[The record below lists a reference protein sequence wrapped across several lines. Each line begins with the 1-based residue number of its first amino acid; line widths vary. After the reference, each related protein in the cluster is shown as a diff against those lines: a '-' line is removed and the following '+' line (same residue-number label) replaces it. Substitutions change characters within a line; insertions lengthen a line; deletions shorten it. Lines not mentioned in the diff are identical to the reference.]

1 MDLRKYSQ
9 QTFREESQTLN
20 QGGRGAHID
29 PNLDIAGIFEHHK
42 VEIQKHLDRLRTCL
56 QNSCIMYSRTNSMNQ
71 VDEESQAQ
79 SEQFQVS
86 VLEEIDEE
94 NEVESFKNGTR
105 GKSGD
110 FGSANHGVQDQ
121 ASPTVGT
128 ASKRFS
134 QEEQL

>member
-1 MDLRKYSQ
+1 
-9 QTFREESQTLN
+9 
-20 QGGRGAHID
+20 
-29 PNLDIAGIFEHHK
+29 
-42 VEIQKHLDRLRTCL
+42 
-56 QNSCIMYSRTNSMNQ
+56 MNQ

-94 NEVESFKNGTR
+94 NEIKSVKNGTR

-110 FGSANHGVQDQ
+110 LECADHSVQDK

-128 ASKRFS
+128 SS
-134 QEEQL
+134 